1 MRVSSCLA
9 FESAMLLILLLL
21 LPGSFS
27 ASITPLDDD
36 DGSGAGLDRYMLPAG
51 YTVEDTE
58 EQIHFRKEGKPYL
71 KEIECIS

>member
-1 MRVSSCLA
+1 
-9 FESAMLLILLLL
+9 MLLILLLL

-27 ASITPLDDD
+27 ATLTPVDDED
-36 DGSGAGLDRYMLPAG
+36 DGSGAGLDRYMLPAA
-51 YTVEDTE
+51 YTIEDTD

>member
-1 MRVSSCLA
+1 
-9 FESAMLLILLLL
+9 MLLILLLL

-27 ASITPLDDD
+27 ATLTPVDDED
-36 DGSGAGLDRYMLPAG
+36 DGSGAGLDRYMLPAA
-51 YTVEDTE
+51 YTIEDID